1 MKNFQVIFLPSGR
14 RGEVPEGKTV
24 LEASIELGVGI
35 ESLCGGK
42 RSCGKCKVKW
52 VQGDLSPFTEEEGKL
67 ITESERA
74 EGYRLGCAAQILG
87 NVQIFVPEESR
98 TQEQVV
104 RKEAS
109 EISIELKPA
118 ITLQFVE
125 LSPPSLH
132 DPLGDFDRL
141 QKALSERYHLPEIQ
155 IDYPALLKLSHVLR
169 QGHWKATV
177 ATWMNKE
184 ILDVKPDRADDPYGI
199 AIDVG
204 TTTIAAY
211 LCNLKTGELIA
222 TQSMMNPQVVYGEDV
237 MSRITY
243 TVTHPDGLEKVHQ
256 SIIDALNQLIGAV
269 AKRSGLSSDDI
280 LELTIVGNTAMHH
293 LLLRID
299 PRYLAVSPFTPVV
312 HRSMDIK
319 ARNLGL
325 KVHPSANVHILP
337 IEAGFVGADN
347 VGVLIAEEPY
357 RQDAMVLI
365 IDIGTNGEL
374 VMGNKER
381 LLSSSCATGP
391 ALEGAHIRFGMR
403 AAAGAIE
410 RVSIDP
416 NNLEVN
422 FKTIGEKNWQSESKG
437 ASAIGICGSGII
449 DVVAELFRNKI
460 ILQGGRF
467 SESIPSPRLR
477 TSDQGPEFVIAWRDE
492 TSIGKEITITQQDI
506 RNVQLAKAAL
516 YTGAKL
522 MMKKLGIEKL
532 DKVIL
537 AGAFGT
543 YINTE
548 AAMILGMFP
557 DCDSRNVYAVG
568 NAAGDGA
575 RIALLNRDKRVEADE
590 IAREVD
596 YIELTIE
603 KDFQKEFIDALS
615 FPHAKDPFPH
625 LKGLLKE

>member
-1 MKNFQVIFLPSGR
+1 
-14 RGEVPEGKTV
+14 
-24 LEASIELGVGI
+24 
-35 ESLCGGK
+35 
-42 RSCGKCKVKW
+42 
-52 VQGDLSPFTEEEGKL
+52 
-67 ITESERA
+67 
-74 EGYRLGCAAQILG
+74 
-87 NVQIFVPEESR
+87 
-98 TQEQVV
+98 
-104 RKEAS
+104 
-109 EISIELKPA
+109 
-118 ITLQFVE
+118 
-125 LSPPSLH
+125 
-132 DPLGDFDRL
+132 
-141 QKALSERYHLPEIQ
+141 
-155 IDYPALLKLSHVLR
+155 
-169 QGHWKATV
+169 
-177 ATWMNKE
+177 
-184 ILDVKPDRADDPYGI
+184 
-199 AIDVG
+199 
-204 TTTIAAY
+204 
-211 LCNLKTGELIA
+211 
-222 TQSMMNPQVVYGEDV
+222 MMNPQVVYGEDV

-243 TVTHPDGLEKVHQ
+243 TVTHEDGLEKVHQ

-293 LLLRID
+293 LLLKID

-312 HRSMDIK
+312 HRSLDIK
-319 ARNLGL
+319 ARDLGL
-325 KVHPSANVHILP
+325 KVHASANVHILP

-374 VMGNKER
+374 VMGNRER
-381 LLSSSCATGP
+381 LFSSSCATGP
-391 ALEGAHIRFGMR
+391 ALEGAHIKFGMR
-403 AAAGAIE
+403 AAPGAIE

-416 NNLEVN
+416 NSLEVN
-422 FKTIGEKNWQSESKG
+422 FKTIGENTWQSESKSP
-437 ASAIGICGSGII
+437 SAIGICGSGII

-467 SESIPSPRLR
+467 SESVSSPRLR
-477 TSDQGPEFVIAWRDE
+477 ISGQGPEFVVARRDE
-492 TSIGKEITITQQDI
+492 TSIGKDITITQPDI

-522 MMKKLGIEKL
+522 MMKKLGIKKL

-557 DCDSRNVYAVG
+557 DCDLRNVYAVG

-590 IAREVD
+590 IAREVE
-596 YIELTIE
+596 YVELTIE

-615 FPHAKDPFPH
+615 FPHAKDSFPH